1 MPSFNIQSG
10 ATGLYLTVTY
20 TVVEQSV
27 ENNTTIVDVSLS
39 LHHGGLYV
47 GAGTDDCALWIGGTT
62 YKWTGPDISSSG
74 GTVSLGS
81 HRFTV
86 SHNSDGSFSGKIGG
100 SYRLNITY
108 GSQYIGTISGSQ
120 DLTLPTIPRASSVSA
135 TDANIGSVSSI
146 YINAKSS
153 AFTHALQVT
162 FGTFSS
168 YLTGTGELS
177 SSYVTFSERTIP
189 FRLPDS
195 FYAQIP
201 DAPSGKVTLKL
212 WTHRDK
218 DHAFDPATTTFTATA
233 AQSLCAPQIS
243 VTCKDTNTLTIAL
256 TGDAD
261 VLVRGASTASGTFTA
276 TARNSATIKRKTVAG
291 VEVPLNTNAYS
302 VANIET
308 SQLTFAA
315 TDSRGYTTSET
326 VNKTIIPYVPLTCN
340 VLRAYRPVPSSNEG
354 VIELAGQYFSGSFGA
369 VENALTLQYKTT
381 AGDWADITPVIDQ
394 TKNTYTASVTV
405 ADLDYRQSYYIDVKA
420 TDKLRE
426 ATTYARIMP
435 GIPGWY
441 WCKDFFRVNVPLML
455 GEETIFS
462 KVYPVG
468 SIYVSVSDTN
478 PKDLFGGT
486 WEAIG
491 GRFLI
496 GTGLNEANTKAWFGE
511 DDFPAGAINIPA
523 GDMGGNISHKLTV
536 EQMPDHGHTML
547 YSDTAGTQSFGYQFG
562 SKGARSGQPERSS
575 GIGHTGGGIAHNNMP
590 PYLAVYMWKR
600 TA

>member
-20 TVVEQSV
+20 TVGAQSV

-39 LHHGGLYV
+39 LHHGGLSV
-47 GAGTDDCALWIGGTT
+47 GAGKDDCSLWIGGTT

-81 HRFTV
+81 HKFTV
-86 SHNSDGSFSGKIGG
+86 AHNADGSWSGKIGG
-100 SYRLNITY
+100 SYRLNISY
-108 GSQYIGTISGSQ
+108 GGTYIGTISGSQ

-153 AFTHALQVT
+153 AFTHGLQVT

-168 YLTGTGELS
+168 YLTGTGELT

-218 DHAFDPATTTFTATA
+218 DHYFDPTTTTFTATA

-256 TGDAD
+256 TGNAD

-369 VENALTLQYKTT
+369 VENTLTLQYKTT
-381 AGDWADITPVIDQ
+381 AGDWADITPVIDR

-405 ADLDYRQSYYIDVKA
+405 SDLDYRQSYYIDVKA

-426 ATTYARIMP
+426 AATYARIMP
-435 GIPGWY
+435 GVPAWY

-455 GEETIFS
+455 GGENILE

-468 SIYVSVSDTN
+468 SIYMSLSSTD
-478 PKDLFGGT
+478 PKTLFGGT
-486 WEAIG
+486 WERLKD
-491 GRFLI
+491 RFLLAA
-496 GTGLNEANTKAWFGE
+496 GDTYS
-511 DDFPAGAINIPA
+511 AGATGGEATHTLTKDEMPSHNHYAAIN
-523 GDMGGNISHKLTV
+523 GGTDSYGQNRTTIGSFANKA
-536 EQMPDHGHTML
+536 QG
-547 YSDTAGTQSFGYQFG
+547 YSD
-562 SKGARSGQPERSS
+562 SS
-575 GIGHTGGGIAHNNMP
+575 TIFATGGGNAHNNMP

-600 TA
+600 TE